1 MKDGL
6 HTTHTMPD
14 ARSVGNRAEVSR
26 ERRLQDVEADD
37 LVLQVPQS
45 ADQSLAQV
53 TGTSCNQR
61 SHARLIPPA
70 EIEILSRL
78 WHEQFRNGDGGFDYG
93 YRNLR

>member
-1 MKDGL
+1 MQ
-6 HTTHTMPD
+6 D

-26 ERRLQDVEADD
+26 ERRLQDVEANDV
-37 LVLQVPQS
+37 VLQVPQS

-70 EIEILSRL
+70 GIEILSRL
-78 WHEQFRNGDGGFDYG
+78 WHEQFAMGTADSTMDIGI
-93 YRNLR
+93 LP